1 MKKLLLTIFPVMLI
15 ALLSACNGQKKT
27 DKAII
32 EYDTVPATQITIA
45 AEYYFEGDFSYM
57 ADAAVLKD
65 AATGINIPVAMREAF
80 PKAEKEYLTF
90 DMKGAPVYACLKG
103 YLAQKGK
110 DEEGPDRQLVITN
123 VLSMKKN
130 AKTSA
135 SRLIV
140 GNYNT
145 ADQTLTIAPDY
156 TYKLVSKGGEAESG
170 KWNLANEDTMICAS
184 GNNTTLIKIDY
195 AKGELIIADEDMPL
209 VFKKLVE

>member
-1 MKKLLLTIFPVMLI
+1 MKKLFLTIFPVMLI
-15 ALLSACNGQKKT
+15 ILFSACSGQKKT
-27 DKAII
+27 DKANI

-65 AATGINIPVAMREAF
+65 AATGVNVPVAMREAF
-80 PKAEKEYLTF
+80 PKAEKEYLVF

-110 DEEGPDRQLVITN
+110 DEEGPDQQLVITD
-123 VLSMKKN
+123 VVCMKKD
-130 AKTSA
+130 AKAPTSK
-135 SRLIV
+135 LII

-145 ADQTLTIAPDY
+145 ADQTLAIAPDY
-156 TYKLVSKGGEAESG
+156 TYKLVTVGGETESG
-170 KWNLANEDTMICAS
+170 KWNLANEDTMICTS

-195 AKGELIIADEDMPL
+195 AKGELTIVDEDMPL
-209 VFKKLVE
+209 VFKKSER